1 MARGRQV
8 AAARAG
14 GRATSAAVQLLP
26 SGRSLAV
33 GFALLAAALLLYL
46 GARESGVFSVR
57 SVEVVSEPTGQS
69 RAVRRALAPLT
80 GTSLLEVDEDLI
92 ARRLEGLPQ
101 VHLLGYDRSF
111 PATLRVRVSVERP
124 VAVLRRADENWLV
137 SGRGLVLRKL
147 ERKLRRPLPVVWVS
161 RAFEPEVGTILGA
174 GESALAVAALAEGRA
189 KLPRFT
195 ETIWYV
201 SPKADG
207 LTMVMRDRVELR
219 LGNEKELT
227 LKLRAAQSVL
237 EAVRASGTPAAYVDV
252 SVPERPVAGAT
263 LDSQVEPE
271 SS

>member
-8 AAARAG
+8 TAARAG
-14 GRATSAAVQLLP
+14 ARATSAAVRLLP

-57 SVEVVSEPTGQS
+57 SVEVVSEPAGQA
-69 RAVRRALAPLT
+69 RAVRRALAPLN

-147 ERKLRRPLPVVWVS
+147 ERKLRRPLPVVWVQ

-174 GESALAVAALAEGRA
+174 GESAHAVAALAEARA
-189 KLPRFT
+189 RLLRFS

-201 SPKADG
+201 KPGADG
-207 LTMVMRDRVELR
+207 LTIVLRDRVELR
-219 LGNEKELT
+219 LGNGSDLT
-227 LKLRAAQSVL
+227 LKLRVAQGVRR
-237 EAVRASGTPAAYVDV
+237 AVRSTGTPAAYIDV
-252 SVPERPVAGAT
+252 SVPERPVAGPT

-271 SS
+271 IS